1 MAAASSKSDNR
12 VTLTLSPAEC
22 ASAILG
28 MSRARKKRAVFLW
41 GQPGI
46 SKSAISKQVANESG
60 VAFIDVRLSQMDP
73 TDLRGIPY
81 PTKIGNMQGIAWS
94 APLVLPRDLDYED
107 VIEIEAIDT
116 LVRFYNPK
124 GDNHIHYCTDPKITV
139 RALDPDHTAE
149 VVSSDADRAVVILK
163 DSKGK
168 PVAGKFQMRVT
179 GVSKAIVG
187 LEEFNS
193 APPSVQAA
201 AYQLILDRRLGEY
214 IVPDGCYL
222 MAMGNRDT
230 DKGVTFKMPTP
241 IMNRFVHLEMH
252 VSVEGWLDWAVANQ
266 IHPHVVGFIG
276 AFNEELNNFDPGSAA
291 RGFETPRSWEFASDI
306 LYDNENS
313 VSDQVLTGLLVG
325 AVGDA
330 GGVKFMEFRRIAAD
344 LPKADDI
351 LSGKLRK
358 LDKKT
363 DISLAYALTTTL
375 CYRLLDECNDMKRE
389 CMAKGKKLREHSH
402 FDEWVERCDTF
413 LGFLMSELKPEIAI
427 MGGKAALSTHKLP
440 FDTQR
445 MKNFQIFADN
455 YKKFIL

>member
-1 MAAASSKSDNR
+1 MAAKPKSDNT

-22 ASAILG
+22 AQALLG
-28 MSRARKKRAVFLW
+28 MSRGRRKRALFLW

-46 SKSAISKQVANESG
+46 SKSAIAKQVANESG
-60 VAFIDVRLSQMDP
+60 IAFIDVRLSQMDP

-94 APLVLPRDLDYED
+94 APLILPRDLDYED
-107 VIEIEAIDT
+107 VVEIDAIDT
-116 LVRFYNPK
+116 VVRFYNPK
-124 GDNHIHYCTDPKITV
+124 GDNNIHYCTDPQISV
-139 RALDPDHTAE
+139 RALDPNLTAE
-149 VVSSDADRAVVILK
+149 IVTSDADRAVVVLK
-163 DSKGK
+163 DSKGNAA
-168 PVAGKFQMRVT
+168 AGKFQMRVT
-179 GVSKAIVG
+179 GVSKAIVA

-241 IMNRFVHLEMH
+241 IMNRFVHIEMH
-252 VSVEGWLDWAVANQ
+252 VDVDGWLDWAVGAQ

-276 AFNEELNNFDPGSAA
+276 AFTEELNNFDPGSAA

-306 LYDNENS
+306 LYDNENN
-313 VSDQVLTGLLVG
+313 VTDQVLTGLLVG

-344 LPKADDI
+344 LPKAEDI
-351 LSGKLRK
+351 LSGRLKK
-358 LDKKT
+358 LDKAT
-363 DISLAYALTTTL
+363 DVSLAYALTTTL
-375 CYRLLDECNDMKRE
+375 CYRLLDECNEMKRE
-389 CMAKGKKLREHSH
+389 VLAKGVKLRQHPN
-402 FDEWVERCDTF
+402 FNEWTQRCDTF
-413 LGFLMSELKPEIAI
+413 LGFIMSEFRPEIAI
-427 MGGKAALSTHKLP
+427 MGGKAALATHKLP
-440 FDTQR
+440 FDTQQ
-445 MKNFQIFADN
+445 MKNFQVFADQ

>member
-1 MAAASSKSDNR
+1 MTAKPKSDNK

-22 ASAILG
+22 AQAILG
-28 MSRARKKRAVFLW
+28 MARAVKKRAIFLW

-46 SKSAISKQVANESG
+46 SKSAISKQVANELG
-60 VAFIDVRLSQMDP
+60 VAFIDIRLSQMDP

-116 LVRFYNPK
+116 VVRFYNPK
-124 GDNHIHYCTDPKITV
+124 GDNGIHYCTDPVIAVK
-139 RALDPDHTAE
+139 ALNPEHTA
-149 VVSSDADRAVVILK
+149 VLLSSDADRAAVVIH
-163 DSKGK
+163 DADGN

-179 GVSKAIVG
+179 GVAKALVG

-214 IVPDGCYL
+214 IVPDACYL

-241 IMNRFVHLEMH
+241 IMNRFVHIEMH
-252 VSVEGWLDWAVANQ
+252 VDIDGWLDWAVGAQ
-266 IHPHVVGFIG
+266 VHPHVVGFIG

-306 LYDNENS
+306 LYSNEDS

-344 LPKADDI
+344 LPKAEEI
-351 LSGKLRK
+351 LSGRLKK

-363 DISLAYALTTTL
+363 DVSLAYALTTTL
-375 CYRLLDECNDMKRE
+375 CYRLLDEVNDMKRVS
-389 CMAKGKKLREHSH
+389 MGRGISLRQHPD
-402 FDEWVERCDTF
+402 FNEWTQRCDIF
-413 LGFLMSELKPEIAI
+413 LGFIMSEFKPEIAI
-427 MGGKAALSTHKLP
+427 MGGKAALATHKLP

-445 MKNFQIFADN
+445 MTNFQVFADQ